1 MNMSASHGSP
11 NEKPLMIKYDR
22 REPVPAFFGSIPT
35 LCEDVMSLSSGLV
48 PQVKDNDNGLYEGG
62 GCP

>member
-1 MNMSASHGSP
+1 MNMSASP

-22 REPVPAFFGSIPT
+22 REPVPAFFFGSSPT
-35 LCEDVMSLSSGLV
+35 LCEDVTSLSSGLV
-48 PQVKDNDNGLYEGG
+48 PQVKDNDNGLSEGG